1 MGFRPLLVR
10 SQSIC
15 PCIVYLPSPAIMS
28 AVRYLHLIQISEL
41 ASFPTEQCLR
51 GIALHDTAC
60 TEDGDAVEIDNG
72 VEAVCNGDD
81 GAVFEF
87 FADDGLHQGIGVY
100 VDTVVESRLAW

>member
-10 SQSIC
+10 SQSTC
-15 PCIVYLPSPAIMS
+15 SCIIYLPSPAVIS
-28 AVRYLHLIQISEL
+28 SVRYLHLIQFSEL
-41 ASFPTEQCLR
+41 ASFHTEQCLR
-51 GIALHDTAC
+51 GITLYDTAC

-72 VEAVCNGDD
+72 VEAVCDGDD

-87 FADDGLHQGIGVY
+87 FTDDGLHQGIGVY